1 MAPFLRRNVRR
12 VKKLT
17 LAQRDALRARSRALK
32 RKAAL
37 VTKMMT
43 IGKPF
48 YYMKAR
54 AARSQREKYAKNVA
68 MARMAAY
75 LAKRKL
81 LANKRFY

>member
-17 LAQRDALRARSRALK
+17 LAQRNALRARRRALK
-32 RKAAL
+32 RKEAL
-37 VTKMMT
+37 VRKMMT

-48 YYMKAR
+48 YIMKAR
-54 AARSQREKYAKNVA
+54 AAIRQRNRHAKDTAQRRYAQWL
-68 MARMAAY
+68 ARR
-75 LAKRKL
+75 KR